1 MKIKFTEMSIHPDVE
16 YNGIVENVVFDEKKE
31 RLRIF
36 VTLEEFP
43 EEQYMKSLQF
53 SRNRNGQAGRFF
65 DELGLMDSKGNV
77 ELDDLLNEEVIV
89 TLSQGK
95 DSYWYVDQ
103 LWLAESSDDSD
114 DIDDEE
120 EDDLDDLD
128 DLDEEED
135 EPEEKP
141 ILKGTGGK
149 LPHGKR
155 RLGKSRSEWYKN
167 ED

>member
-1 MKIKFTEMSIHPDVE
+1 MIIKFHNLKIKQDVE
-16 YNGIVENVVFDEKKE
+16 YNGIVTDVQVDEE
-31 RLRIF
+31 RGRIRIF
-36 VTLEEFP
+36 VTLEEVP
-43 EEQYMKSLQF
+43 GEPYMKSIQF
-53 SRNRNGQAGRFF
+53 SRSRNGQAGRFF

-77 ELDDLLNEEVIV
+77 ELNDLLNKEVIV

-114 DIDDEE
+114 DLDDIDEE

-149 LPHGKR
+149 LPRGKR
-155 RLGKSRSEWYKN
+155 RLGKPRSEW
-167 ED
+167 